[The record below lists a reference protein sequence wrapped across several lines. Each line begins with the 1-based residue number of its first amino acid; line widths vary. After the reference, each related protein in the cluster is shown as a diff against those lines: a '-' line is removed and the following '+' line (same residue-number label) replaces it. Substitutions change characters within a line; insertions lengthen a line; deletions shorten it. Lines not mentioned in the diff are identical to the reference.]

1 MRPVSWRG
9 LQKGHLVPRSLLIH
23 IRCNSHML
31 HLAHL
36 SLEAV
41 LRRQWHF
48 LLSVI
53 YSGSFKGDVCIY
65 LMSVNNAEIHRTFPF
80 VKKWRTFS
88 ISNSSI
94 SGKELILED
103 ICIGW
108 PSKTNY
114 S

>member
-1 MRPVSWRG
+1 
-9 LQKGHLVPRSLLIH
+9 
-23 IRCNSHML
+23 ML

-53 YSGSFKGDVCIY
+53 YSGSFKGDVCTY

-80 VKKWRTFS
+80 VNKWRTFS
-88 ISNSSI
+88 ISNSSL
-94 SGKELILED
+94 SGKELILEN
-103 ICIGW
+103 ICIG
-108 PSKTNY
+108 
-114 S
+114 